1 MTPPDEPGLDHD
13 HLRALCDEATGLI
26 KHLTGPVSKVSIRAG
41 EYQVDV
47 EWDPTRT
54 ASVAVGG
61 AAPVAVGAEPEAAG
75 PPADDDR
82 PAVLALLVGTF
93 YRSPEPG
100 ASAFVEIGDIVE
112 AGQDVAIVE
121 AMKMMNRVQTEHAGR
136 VAEILVEDGDMVEFE
151 QRLIIIEPIEED
163 EG

>member
-13 HLRALCDEATGLI
+13 QLRALCDEATGLI

-41 EYQVDV
+41 EYHVEV

-54 ASVAVGG
+54 ASVAVAGG
-61 AAPVAVGAEPEAAG
+61 APVAIGEAEATG

-93 YRSPEPG
+93 YRASEPG
-100 ASAFVEIGDIVE
+100 ASPFVEIGDIVE

-121 AMKMMNRVQTEHAGR
+121 AMKMMNRVQTEHSGR

-151 QRLIIIEPIEED
+151 QRLIIIEPIEAD